1 MELPRQFKTW
11 ADRRTRTCRLKYKEQ
26 FCYASSATSTT
37 STTAQNIPIRYQ
49 TDGVSG

>member
-26 FCYASSATSTT
+26 FCYASNDLQLSGLRVWLGLTVRGM
-37 STTAQNIPIRYQ
+37 P
-49 TDGVSG
+49 VS